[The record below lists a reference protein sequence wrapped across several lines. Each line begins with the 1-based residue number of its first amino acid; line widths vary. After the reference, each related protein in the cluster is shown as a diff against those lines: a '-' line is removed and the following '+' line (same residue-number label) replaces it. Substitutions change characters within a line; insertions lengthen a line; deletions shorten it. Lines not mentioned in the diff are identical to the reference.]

1 MTLLTTAEDDDM
13 EFISS
18 PRPQAIIRLTA
29 QEPAGSFQ
37 LVGTGG
43 RCLLKIGMDGTVSG
57 EIEDASEAAAVFVNA
72 IRGQIADMLA
82 HSRKVAE

>member
-1 MTLLTTAEDDDM
+1 M
-13 EFISS
+13 
-18 PRPQAIIRLTA
+18 
-29 QEPAGSFQ
+29 
-37 LVGTGG
+37 
-43 RCLLKIGMDGTVSG
+43 KIGMDGTVSG